1 MENNECYILKL
12 KCTSCKK
19 EFDCSEKHT
28 VCESCGKVLFSIYDL
43 EKAKEHLTKERIH
56 NRRSYNIWR
65 LHEIMPVIN
74 HKFRLTLGEGWTPL
88 VHLKNSGEKYG
99 LKNLFLKDEG
109 QNPTGTFKSRGLCA
123 AVSKGI
129 ELGIQNFA
137 IPTAGNAGA
146 ALSAYTSYIRVKS
159 HIFMPEDTPQLIQN
173 LVVALGGNLEIVSGL
188 ITDVAARCTLAVNQ
202 NNWFDVSTLKEPYRV
217 EGKKTMAFEVVE
229 QLDWNIPDV
238 IVYPTGGGT
247 GIVGM
252 WKAFDELEAIGLIGS
267 DRPRMVTVQSSG
279 CAPIVKAFQQRQ
291 KKAVYWEE
299 AQTLAPGLRIPKA
312 VGDYLILKAIY
323 ESKGTAVAINDE
335 DILTAMKTLAYTE
348 GILQSPEGAAT
359 YAVVQ
364 KLLDSGF
371 VTPSESIILF
381 GTGSGFI
388 YPELWN
394 II

>member
-359 YAVVQ
+359 YAVVR